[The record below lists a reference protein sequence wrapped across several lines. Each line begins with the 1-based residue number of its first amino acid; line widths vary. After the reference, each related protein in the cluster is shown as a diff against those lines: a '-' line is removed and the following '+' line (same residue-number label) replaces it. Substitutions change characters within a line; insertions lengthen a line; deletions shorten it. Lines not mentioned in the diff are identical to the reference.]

1 MFLNIRLDTR
11 EKELQ
16 TKITEMISTN
26 PTFKDIQMTVECLPL
41 GDIII
46 MHPTLKDVEAL
57 MIERKCVN
65 DLLSSIKDG
74 RYEEQSYRLNGNA
87 VHNHN
92 IMYLIEG
99 DVRKGSL
106 KSMSQM
112 LYSAMFSLNYYKG
125 FSVMRTFNL
134 EETALFLCNSVVKL
148 MNGEKKGR
156 KAFYNGSNN
165 ALNNALKDGLK
176 DISNNSLN
184 NENIF
189 NNGLQ
194 ELVNT
199 SLTDL
204 SNNLLKD
211 KDKDKDKD
219 KEYIGLVKSVK
230 KENITQQNIDEIML
244 CQIPGISNVTAIAL
258 IKHFGTLIQLIH
270 AFQENPEC
278 WREVSYVTEKN
289 QCRKIPKTIGTNI
302 CKYLLKKDL

>member
-16 TKITEMISTN
+16 TKITEIIATN

-46 MHPTLKDVEAL
+46 MHPSLKDVEAL
-57 MIERKCVN
+57 IIERKCVN

-106 KSMSQM
+106 KSMNQM

-125 FSVMRTFNL
+125 FSVMRTFSL

-156 KAFYNGSNN
+156 KAFYLNNGLNNGNNGIN
-165 ALNNALKDGLK
+165 ALNNALKDG
-176 DISNNSLN
+176 D
-184 NENIF
+184 
-189 NNGLQ
+189 GLQ
-194 ELVNT
+194 ELANT
-199 SLTDL
+199 SLT
-204 SNNLLKD
+204 SNNILDTSLNHVHNVSNSLN
-211 KDKDKDKD
+211 

-258 IKHFGTLIQLIH
+258 IKHFKNLLQLMH

-278 WREVSYVTEKN
+278 WREVSYVNEKN
-289 QCRKIPKTIGTNI
+289 QSRKISKTIGTNI
-302 CKYLLKKDL
+302 CKYLLKKDLLKKDL

>member
-16 TKITEMISTN
+16 TKITEMITTN

-46 MHPTLKDVEAL
+46 MHPTNKDVEAL
-57 MIERKCVN
+57 IIERKCIN

-99 DVRKGSL
+99 DVRK
-106 KSMSQM
+106 KPMNQM
-112 LYSAMFSLNYYKG
+112 IYSAMFSLNYYKG
-125 FSVMRTFNL
+125 FSVMRTFSL
-134 EETALFLCNSVVKL
+134 EETALFLCNCVVKL

-156 KAFYNGSNN
+156 KAFYNESNFNNVLNN
-165 ALNNALKDGLK
+165 ALNNALTDGEGLK
-176 DISNNSLN
+176 DEDDGNNL
-184 NENIF
+184 
-189 NNGLQ
+189 NNGL
-194 ELVNT
+194 NT

-204 SNNLLKD
+204 SNNLL
-211 KDKDKDKD
+211 KDKD

-244 CQIPGISNVTAIAL
+244 CQIPGISNITAIAL
-258 IKHFGTLIQLIH
+258 IKHFKNLLQLMN

-278 WREVSYVTEKN
+278 WREVTYINEKN
-289 QCRKIPKTIGTNI
+289 QTRKISKTIGANI
-302 CKYLLKKDL
+302 CKYLLKMNI

>member
-16 TKITEMISTN
+16 TKITELIATN
-26 PTFKDIQMTVECLPL
+26 PTFKDIQMTVECLSL

-57 MIERKCVN
+57 IVERKCVN

-99 DVRKGSL
+99 DVRK
-106 KSMSQM
+106 KPMNQM

-134 EETALFLCNSVVKL
+134 DETALFLCNSVVKL

-156 KAFYNGSNN
+156 KAFYNLNNGNN
-165 ALNNALKDGLK
+165 ALNNALKDS
-176 DISNNSLN
+176 D
-184 NENIF
+184 
-189 NNGLQ
+189 

-199 SLTDL
+199 SLT
-204 SNNLLKD
+204 SNNILDTSLNYLNNVHNVHNFNNVSNSLN
-211 KDKDKDKD
+211 

-258 IKHFGTLIQLIH
+258 IKHFGTLLQLMH
-270 AFQENPEC
+270 AFQENAEC

-289 QCRKIPKTIGTNI
+289 QSRKIPKTIGTNI
-302 CKYLLKKDL
+302 CKYLLKKDV

>member
-16 TKITEMISTN
+16 TKITEIIATN
-26 PTFKDIQMTVECLPL
+26 PTFKDIQMTVECLSL

-46 MHPTLKDVEAL
+46 MHPSLKDVEAL
-57 MIERKCVN
+57 IIERKCVN

-106 KSMSQM
+106 KSMNQM

-125 FSVMRTFNL
+125 FSVMRTFSL

-156 KAFYNGSNN
+156 KAFYLNN
-165 ALNNALKDGLK
+165 ALNNALKDG
-176 DISNNSLN
+176 
-184 NENIF
+184 

-194 ELVNT
+194 ELDNT
-199 SLTDL
+199 SLTEVDV
-204 SNNLLKD
+204 SNNILDTSLNHVHNVSNSLN
-211 KDKDKDKD
+211 

-258 IKHFGTLIQLIH
+258 IKHFKNLLELMH

-278 WREVSYVTEKN
+278 WREVSYVNEKN
-289 QCRKIPKTIGTNI
+289 QSRKISKTIGTNI
-302 CKYLLKKDL
+302 CKYLLKKDLLKKDL

>member
-16 TKITEMISTN
+16 TKITEMIATN

-46 MHPTLKDVEAL
+46 MHPSLKDVEAL
-57 MIERKCVN
+57 MIERKCIN

-106 KSMSQM
+106 KSMNQM

-125 FSVMRTFNL
+125 FSVMRTFSL

-156 KAFYNGSNN
+156 KAFYNGLNNGIN
-165 ALNNALKDGLK
+165 ALNNALKDEING
-176 DISNNSLN
+176 D
-184 NENIF
+184 
-189 NNGLQ
+189 GLQ

-199 SLTDL
+199 SLT
-204 SNNLLKD
+204 SNNILDTSLNHVHNVSNSLN
-211 KDKDKDKD
+211 

-258 IKHFGTLIQLIH
+258 IKHFKNLLQLMH
-270 AFQENPEC
+270 AFQENPDC
-278 WREVSYVTEKN
+278 WREVTYVTEKN

-302 CKYLLKKDL
+302 CKYLLKINI

>member
-16 TKITEMISTN
+16 TKITEMIATN

-99 DVRKGSL
+99 DVRK
-106 KSMSQM
+106 KPMNQM

-125 FSVMRTFNL
+125 FSVMRTFSL
-134 EETALFLCNSVVKL
+134 EETALFLCNCVVKL

-156 KAFYNGSNN
+156 KAFYNGLNNCNN
-165 ALNNALKDGLK
+165 ALNNALKDV
-176 DISNNSLN
+176 SNNSLN

-204 SNNLLKD
+204 SNNLL
-211 KDKDKDKD
+211 KDKD

-289 QCRKIPKTIGTNI
+289 QSRKISKTIGTNI

>member
-16 TKITEMISTN
+16 TKITEMIATN

-57 MIERKCVN
+57 IIERKCVN

-99 DVRKGSL
+99 DVRK
-106 KSMSQM
+106 KPMNQM

-125 FSVMRTFNL
+125 FSVMRTFSL
-134 EETALFLCNSVVKL
+134 EETALFLCNCVVKL

-156 KAFYNGSNN
+156 KAFYNGFNN
-165 ALNNALKDGLK
+165 GNNLNNGNNALKDSDGSK
-176 DISNNSLN
+176 DG
-184 NENIF
+184 
-189 NNGLQ
+189 NNGLE

-199 SLTDL
+199 SLMDL
-204 SNNLLKD
+204 SNNSLNYL
-211 KDKDKDKD
+211 DKD

-230 KENITQQNIDEIML
+230 KENITPQNIDEIML

-258 IKHFGTLIQLIH
+258 IKHFGTLLQLMH

-289 QCRKIPKTIGTNI
+289 QSRKIPKTIGTNI
-302 CKYLLKKDL
+302 GKYLLKKDL

>member
-16 TKITEMISTN
+16 TKIREIIATN

-57 MIERKCVN
+57 IVERKCVN

-106 KSMSQM
+106 KSMNQM

-125 FSVMRTFNL
+125 FSVMRTFSL

-156 KAFYNGSNN
+156 KAFYNGNN
-165 ALNNALKDGLK
+165 LNNENNALKDV
-176 DISNNSLN
+176 SNNSLN

-204 SNNLLKD
+204 SNNLL
-211 KDKDKDKD
+211 KDKDKD

-258 IKHFGTLIQLIH
+258 IKHFKNLLQLIH

-289 QCRKIPKTIGTNI
+289 QSRKIPKTIGTNI

>member
-1 MFLNIRLDTR
+1 MFLSIRLDTR

-16 TKITEMISTN
+16 TKITEMIATN

-57 MIERKCVN
+57 IIERKCVN

-74 RYEEQSYRLNGNA
+74 RYEEQSYRLNGNS

-99 DVRKGSL
+99 DVRKGIIST
-106 KSMSQM
+106 KQM

-134 EETALFLCNSVVKL
+134 DETALFLCNCVVKL
-148 MNGEKKGR
+148 MNGVKKGR
-156 KAFYNGSNN
+156 NAFYNTTNN
-165 ALNNALKDGLK
+165 ALNIALMHEDTM
-176 DISNNSLN
+176 
-184 NENIF
+184 
-189 NNGLQ
+189 
-194 ELVNT
+194 NT
-199 SLTDL
+199 SLTDVDV
-204 SNNLLKD
+204 SNNIFDSSLNHLNNVNNVSNSLSLN
-211 KDKDKDKD
+211 

-230 KENITQQNIDEIML
+230 KENITPQNIDEIML

-258 IKHFGTLIQLIH
+258 IKHFGTLLQLTH
-270 AFQENPEC
+270 AFQENTEC

-289 QCRKIPKTIGTNI
+289 QSRKISKTIGTNI
-302 CKYLLKKDL
+302 CKYLLKKEM

>member
-16 TKITEMISTN
+16 TKITEMIATN

-57 MIERKCVN
+57 IIERKCVN

-99 DVRKGSL
+99 DVRK
-106 KSMSQM
+106 KPMNQM

-125 FSVMRTFNL
+125 FSVMRTFSL
-134 EETALFLCNSVVKL
+134 EETALFLCNCVVKL

-156 KAFYNGSNN
+156 KAFYNGFNNGNN
-165 ALNNALKDGLK
+165 ALNNALKDSDGSK
-176 DISNNSLN
+176 DG
-184 NENIF
+184 
-189 NNGLQ
+189 NNGLE

-199 SLTDL
+199 SLMDL
-204 SNNLLKD
+204 SNNSLNYL
-211 KDKDKDKD
+211 DKD

-230 KENITQQNIDEIML
+230 KENITPQNIDEIML

-258 IKHFGTLIQLIH
+258 IKHFGTLLQLMH

-289 QCRKIPKTIGTNI
+289 QSRKIPKTIGTNI
-302 CKYLLKKDL
+302 GKYLLKKDL

>member
-16 TKITEMISTN
+16 TKITEMIATN

-57 MIERKCVN
+57 IIERKCIN

-99 DVRKGSL
+99 DVRK
-106 KSMSQM
+106 KPMNQM

-125 FSVMRTFNL
+125 FSVMRTFSL

-156 KAFYNGSNN
+156 KAFYNEHNSNNGNN
-165 ALNNALKDGLK
+165 ALNNALKDV
-176 DISNNSLN
+176 SN

-204 SNNLLKD
+204 SNNLL
-211 KDKDKDKD
+211 KDKDKD

-289 QCRKIPKTIGTNI
+289 QTRKISKTIGTNI